1 MTVMVAERI
10 GTSPSRNPIH
20 RAGSGIGKS
29 HPFVRSAPSFR
40 PDLRTISAVARSGGQ
55 GWPVFGPPLQRRAAS
70 LTAVST
76 TAGSI
81 ASGPVT
87 PPKPTLKKRASRTIK
102 KRDHAYRRDDAVPQ
116 RDVQRA

>member
-55 GWPVFGPPLQRRAAS
+55 GWPVFGPPLQRARS
-70 LTAVST
+70 VLD
-76 TAGSI
+76 GREH
-81 ASGPVT
+81 GG
-87 PPKPTLKKRASRTIK
+87 TLGRVGEPIHRDPTIK
-102 KRDHAYRRDDAVPQ
+102 KRTQTAIKNRDHAHFSRQ
-116 RDVQRA
+116 QTL